1 MCSLEKISFEI
12 FGWLWLII
20 RQKFVKN
27 ISLCKLSFCLYST
40 SKWKWVGI
48 YFLPKFENN
57 LTSPS
62 DSGFCFFTKTHKRE
76 CPLSKIEKNK
86 IPKSSNFR
94 IPTRKKDQI
103 EKNIPK
109 TKVPTSDLTNFYNFW
124 FRNLFSHKL
133 NSNEFGPKTGS
144 KVISGHLRPFS
155 EGTYDDYGFK
165 IELVYRNFQRQ
176 NNLTVKFYGPG
187 EFFDAHLVAP
197 QKNVENF

>member
-40 SKWKWVGI
+40 SKWKWFGI

-103 EKNIPK
+103 EKTFRKIK
-109 TKVPTSDLTNFYNFW
+109 CRLLILQISTIFDFEIYSLTS
-124 FRNLFSHKL
+124 
-133 NSNEFGPKTGS
+133 
-144 KVISGHLRPFS
+144 
-155 EGTYDDYGFK
+155 
-165 IELVYRNFQRQ
+165 
-176 NNLTVKFYGPG
+176 
-187 EFFDAHLVAP
+187 
-197 QKNVENF
+197 